1 MAKGKVTKIIDGD
14 TFEIQGGKKIRLSN
28 VRAPELGAKGGAEA
42 KQELSN
48 LISQKTVN
56 CKTVGKSYG
65 REVANVRVGGK
76 LVNQA
81 MRNKGYTKKGQ

>member
-14 TFEIQGGKKIRLSN
+14 TFKIKGGKSIRLSN

-42 KQELSN
+42 KQELDS
-48 LISQKTVN
+48 LIHKKTVSYT
-56 CKTVGKSYG
+56 TVGKSYG
-65 REVANVRVGGK
+65 REVANVRIGGK

-81 MRNKGYTKKGQ
+81 MRNKGYTKKGK